1 MRLFSVLFFLFLF
14 SSCGFYSF
22 SGSSIPSHMKTI
34 EIPLFENASYKQL
47 VAENIT
53 DKVIDLAQKERLKLV
68 SSNGDAILEGK
79 LLSYDNRADDYSG
92 NRSNLQVKSYAVTMT
107 VEVSFK
113 DKVKDKVLY
122 TGTVTAKGIYDFDS
136 ESEEVGIRRA
146 VDEIAQ
152 KIMNNSLPG
161 W

>member
-1 MRLFSVLFFLFLF
+1 MRYLLIVLILFL

-47 VAENIT
+47 VAEDIT
-53 DKVIDLAQKERLKLV
+53 DKVIGLAQKERLKLV
-68 SSNGDAILEGK
+68 SSEGDASLEGK

-92 NRSNLQVKSYAVTMT
+92 SRSNLQVKSYAVTMT
-107 VEVSFK
+107 VEVTFK

-122 TGTVTAKGIYDFDS
+122 TGTVSAKGIYDFDS
-136 ESEEVGIRRA
+136 ESEEIGIRRA